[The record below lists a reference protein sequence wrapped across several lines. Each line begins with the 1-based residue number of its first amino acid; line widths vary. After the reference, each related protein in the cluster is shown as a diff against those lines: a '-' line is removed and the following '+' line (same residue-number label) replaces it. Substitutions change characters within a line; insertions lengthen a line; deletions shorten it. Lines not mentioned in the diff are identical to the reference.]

1 MVMKRTNHFQ
11 QISKNN
17 HGIAAGVVPENGRV
31 LKGQIQKVNSNS
43 VNDRPSYR
51 LIPIDVADSE
61 DQPVLIQVSTNIRR
75 KTEV

>member
-1 MVMKRTNHFQ
+1 MVMKRTNNFQ
-11 QISKNN
+11 QVNRNN
-17 HGIAAGVVPENGRV
+17 HGIAASVVPENGRD

-51 LIPIDVADSE
+51 LIPIGVADSE

>member
-1 MVMKRTNHFQ
+1 MKRTNHFQ

-17 HGIAAGVVPENGRV
+17 HGIAASVAPDSGNDP
-31 LKGQIQKVNSNS
+31 KGQIPKIDSNCF
-43 VNDRPSYR
+43 NDRPSYR

-75 KTEV
+75 K